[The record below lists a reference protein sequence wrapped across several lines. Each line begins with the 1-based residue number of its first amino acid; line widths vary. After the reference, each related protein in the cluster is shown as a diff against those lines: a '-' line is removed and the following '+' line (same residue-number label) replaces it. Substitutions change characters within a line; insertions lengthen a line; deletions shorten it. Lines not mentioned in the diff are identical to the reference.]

1 MWKLNGAILDDIIFQ
16 LILNVRDMVNEHIT
30 DEEET
35 SVGLREGKC
44 KLQDNED
51 AMVTSPREGGEH
63 FSRMS
68 PNAKNLPCHSMDYTP
83 YMPDF
88 GE

>member
-1 MWKLNGAILDDIIFQ
+1 MPCLVKTKFYYYTVHVFLCGNLMAPFFMILFFNWFWFLDLF
-16 LILNVRDMVNEHIT
+16 LIL
-30 DEEET
+30 
-35 SVGLREGKC
+35 L
-44 KLQDNED
+44 